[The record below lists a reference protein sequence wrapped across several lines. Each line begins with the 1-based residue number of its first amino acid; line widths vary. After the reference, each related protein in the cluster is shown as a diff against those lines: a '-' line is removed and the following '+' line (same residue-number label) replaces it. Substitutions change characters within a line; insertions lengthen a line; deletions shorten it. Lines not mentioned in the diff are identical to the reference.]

1 MSTAPTAE
9 ELHRER
15 AAKLLDSLWN
25 DGKVGPALRAKTK
38 ELFPEVSLPDDQFE
52 PIVSP
57 MREALEATTAEL
69 KALREERAAEKK
81 ANEAAAFQTDFES
94 RIAAARDKFRL
105 TPEGFDA
112 MVSRMKETQNYTDA
126 DAAAA
131 WVKSQEPPPKA
142 AGPSW
147 APSKLDLFG
156 SSNTDERYRLL
167 HTDPQAYQD
176 AELMEFV
183 ADPDKYVRETFGAA
197 A

>member
-1 MSTAPTAE
+1 VTGQTE
-9 ELHRER
+9 QDLHRER
-15 AAKLLDSLWN
+15 AAKLLDALWN
-25 DGKVGPALRAKTK
+25 DSKVGGALRAKTR

-52 PIVSP
+52 PMVAP
-57 MREALEATTAEL
+57 LREALDATTTEL

-81 ANEAAAFQTDFES
+81 AAEETKFQSDFES
-94 RIAAARDKFRL
+94 RIEQARDKFRL

-131 WVKSQEPPPKA
+131 WVKSQEPPPKQ

-147 APSKLDLFG
+147 APQKLDLFG
-156 SSNTDERYRLL
+156 SANTDEKFKLL

-176 AELMEFV
+176 AELQEFV
-183 ADPDKYVRETFGAA
+183 ADPDKYVRDTFGAA
-197 A
+197 YA